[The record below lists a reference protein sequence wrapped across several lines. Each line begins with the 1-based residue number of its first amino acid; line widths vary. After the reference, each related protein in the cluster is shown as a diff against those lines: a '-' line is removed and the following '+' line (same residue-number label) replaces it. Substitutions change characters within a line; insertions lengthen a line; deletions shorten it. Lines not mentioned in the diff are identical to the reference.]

1 MDVNH
6 HFLSIRITAFLLC
19 LINEKHIL
27 QMKRLIYMA
36 LFLTAITLAGCQKN
50 YYSGTGKGSNCGCP
64 SKKGMVG
71 Y

>member
-1 MDVNH
+1 
-6 HFLSIRITAFLLC
+6 
-19 LINEKHIL
+19 
-27 QMKRLIYMA
+27 MKKFIYMA
-36 LFLTAITLAGCQKN
+36 LFMTAFVIAGCQKN